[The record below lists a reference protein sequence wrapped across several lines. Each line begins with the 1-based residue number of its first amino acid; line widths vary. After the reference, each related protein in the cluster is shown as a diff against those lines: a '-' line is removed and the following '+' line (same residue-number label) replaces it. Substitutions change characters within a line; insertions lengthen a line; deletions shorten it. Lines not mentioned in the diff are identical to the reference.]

1 MGGKVYPKM
10 AFNFLYITPYN
21 QAHHGNCLFL
31 ELNMREACSFTI

>member
-31 ELNMREACSFTI
+31 ELNMREVCSFTI